1 MLEFLNKEKN
11 IIVKAWLVTIFSILF
26 MVTLP
31 IMFVVV
37 PISLSLELVN
47 KTKKPNKNIKMF
59 NESDVFNTWGSFF
72 ETKKPGS
79 WD

>member
-1 MLEFLNKEKN
+1 
-11 IIVKAWLVTIFSILF
+11 